1 MVATVLDKYMVMSS
15 DMPVLVKM
23 LMQTECLLLDWN
35 LATTSKLTLSLL
47 VG

>member
-1 MVATVLDKYMVMSS
+1 MLATVLDKYMVMAS

-35 LATTSKLTLSLL
+35 LATSSKLTLSLL